1 VKKNIY
7 INKSTPLFCFDIL
20 DSTMNEIKKKKYNIY
35 NEVAVLANQQTQGRG
50 RRKNSWISDKG
61 NLYLSIRFKKKIENN
76 HHFITYVMGIVLY
89 DIIKKFISKPIKT
102 FIKWP
107 NDIYVDNK
115 KVCGILIEFL
125 SYGNN
130 IKEIIVGIGV
140 NINNNPENLDKTST
154 FLKKYCNFSIESI
167 KLTKSIL
174 IGINSWIEVLNDN
187 KRIILEEWMKRS
199 TKLNS
204 KVKFHHNNKIVKGVY
219 KGLAKDGSIEILMEN
234 KKNNFFNLELI

>member
-1 VKKNIY
+1 MKKNIY
-7 INKSTPLFCFDIL
+7 INKSTPLFCFDVL
-20 DSTMNEIKKKKYNIY
+20 DSTMNEIKKIKYNIY
-35 NEVAVLANQQTQGRG
+35 NEVAVLAHQQTQGRG
-50 RRKNSWISDKG
+50 RRKNIWISDKG

-76 HHFITYVMGIVLY
+76 HHFMTYIMGIALY

-125 SYGNN
+125 SYGNS
-130 IKEIIVGIGV
+130 IKEIIVGIGI
-140 NINNNPENLDKTST
+140 NINNNPENLNKTST
-154 FLKKYCNFSIESI
+154 FLKKYSNFSMENIE
-167 KLTKSIL
+167 LTKSIL

-187 KRIILEEWMKRS
+187 KNIILEEWMKRS
-199 TKLNS
+199 AKLNS
-204 KVKFHHNNKIVKGVY
+204 KIKFHHNNKIVKGVY
-219 KGLAKDGSIEILMEN
+219 KGLAKDGSIRILMEN